1 MTLSEKAA
9 YIQGLAEGLGLDE
22 DKKDVKVIKA
32 LLDLVQEMTEKIG
45 ELDDDMDQAYDELDA
60 IDEDLTDIE
69 DYLWDDDED
78 EEDEDE
84 YDEDFDGPLY
94 EITCPKCG
102 AVTCV
107 TEEMLEGGD
116 LSCESCGEPF
126 EIDLSEL
133 DALDGCDGCE
143 CGCGEDK

>member
-9 YIQGLAEGLGLDE
+9 YIKGLAEGLGLDE

-32 LLDLVQEMTEKIG
+32 LLELVQEMTEKIG
-45 ELDDDMDQAYDELDA
+45 ELDDDMDQVYDELDA

-69 DYLWDDDED
+69 DYLWEEDDDED
-78 EEDEDE
+78 D
-84 YDEDFDGPLY
+84 YDEEFDGPLY

-107 TEEMLEGGD
+107 TEEMLEDGD
-116 LSCESCGEPF
+116 LSCEACGEPF